1 MAKTLNDFVNEALKA
16 IEEIPIEEA
25 VRILEQPDR
34 EGWTFLDVR
43 EGEEFAKGRIPGA
56 RNSPRGF
63 LEVRADLAHPKRD
76 PWFGDRDRKL
86 ILYCGGGDRSALAAR
101 TLREMGFTRALSMA
115 GGWAAWSARGLP
127 VAT

>member
-34 EGWTFLDVR
+34 ERWTFLDVR
-43 EGEEFAKGRIPGA
+43 EGDEFAKGRIPRA

-63 LEVRADLAHPKRD
+63 LEVRADLEHHKRD
-76 PWFGDRDRKL
+76 PWFADRDRKL
-86 ILYCGGGDRSALAAR
+86 ILYCGGGNRSALAVK
-101 TLREMGFTRALSMA
+101 TLMEMGFTQTVSMA
-115 GGWAAWSARGLP
+115 GGWAAWEPRKLP
-127 VAT
+127 IEI

>member
-63 LEVRADLAHPKRD
+63 LEVRADLEHHKRD
-76 PWFGDRDRKL
+76 PWFADRDRKL
-86 ILYCGGGDRSALAAR
+86 ILYCGGGNRSALATR
-101 TLREMGFTRALSMA
+101 TLKEMGFTRTVSMA
-115 GGWAAWSARGLP
+115 GGWKVWEDRKLP
-127 VAT
+127 IET